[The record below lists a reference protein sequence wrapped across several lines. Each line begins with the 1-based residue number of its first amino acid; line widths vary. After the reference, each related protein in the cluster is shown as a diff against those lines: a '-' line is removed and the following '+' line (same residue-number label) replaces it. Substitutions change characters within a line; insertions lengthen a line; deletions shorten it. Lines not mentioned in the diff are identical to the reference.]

1 MSSAF
6 RYHDTRPAQV
16 SSPLFAQ
23 LIDDWIHLNQL
34 TTSTI
39 AVRRWSHT
47 EPALAGYQRPA
58 DVVDAVDQAS
68 SGKQDTILAALIRL
82 TQAGHQLA
90 GRVLLQL
97 LLPKLGKMALRTG
110 GTSSDNAWSEDRR
123 HIIVAE
129 FWDIVACYPVARRH
143 SKVAANLVLDTLHR
157 VTNPRGRPADTP
169 LDPVELP
176 QPQRSRTPA
185 TPGELSVDADLDELV
200 SWAVERHV
208 ISAADGQLLCRVY
221 LPHPDQQGSPADH
234 AAAALGLSPAA
245 VRQRCS
251 RARRHLVDAVRQ
263 DLQADDHVTLT
274 RDTAAA

>member
-1 MSSAF
+1 MTSAF
-6 RYHDTRPAQV
+6 RCHDTRPAHV

-34 TTSTI
+34 ATSAI
-39 AVRRWSHT
+39 ALRRWGQL
-47 EPALAGYQRPA
+47 EPSLFGYRRPA
-58 DVVDAVDQAS
+58 DLVDAVDQATS
-68 SGKQDTILAALIRL
+68 AQQDTVLAALVRL
-82 TQAGHQLA
+82 TQSGHQLA

-110 GTSSDNAWSEDRR
+110 ATSSDNAWSEDRR

-129 FWDIVACYPVARRH
+129 FWDIVAAYPVQRRP

-169 LDPVELP
+169 LDPTELP
-176 QPQRSRTPA
+176 QPRRTRA
-185 TPGELSVDADLDELV
+185 AAAAPGELSVDADLVELV
-200 SWAVERHV
+200 TWAVERHV
-208 ISAADGQLLCRVY
+208 ISSADGRLLCRVY
-221 LPHPDQQGSPADH
+221 LPHPDQQGSAADH
-234 AAAALGLSPAA
+234 AATALGLTPAA

-263 DLQADDHVTLT
+263 DLRTDGASTRLT
-274 RDTAAA
+274 TAA